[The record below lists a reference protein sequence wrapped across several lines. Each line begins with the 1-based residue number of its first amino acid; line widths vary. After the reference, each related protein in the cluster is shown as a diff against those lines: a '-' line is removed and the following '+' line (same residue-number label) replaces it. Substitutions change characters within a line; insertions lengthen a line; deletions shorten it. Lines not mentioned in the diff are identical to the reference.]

1 MLLWWIWVLKRLQ
14 LKKTDVNRQNTSKL
28 GKHLHRFDSTCTAFR
43 KHTTNT
49 ENTIKCTN
57 MMQGAQMK
65 QKLFPKDTKSDE
77 HGLDKH
83 VVAMVCHSSYWVRFA
98 YHWFMFIIDYMLWI
112 SEFSSP
118 CTYTWGGCTHLQGL
132 AEQSKCNSMSHFNY
146 VRGNLVFMT
155 WYWSFLSVSPC

>member
-14 LKKTDVNRQNTSKL
+14 LQKTEANRQNKSKL
-28 GKHLHRFDSTCTAFR
+28 GKYLHRFDSTCTAFR

-49 ENTIKCTN
+49 ENTIKYTN

-65 QKLFPKDTKSDE
+65 EKLFPKHTKSDE

-83 VVAMVCHSSYWVRFA
+83 VVAMVCQVCGSMIYV
-98 YHWFMFIIDYMLWI
+98 YYLLCLCC
-112 SEFSSP
+112 EFSSP
-118 CTYTWGGCTHLQGL
+118 CTYTWGSCTHLQGL
-132 AEQSKCNSMSHFNY
+132 AEQSKCNSMCHFNY